1 MVILLTQFRSA
12 DFGIYFSIFDGL
24 VKVEGTSLCHS
35 EQSPAPHGVQ
45 GEAKNH
51 SFKELRSFTEFT
63 LSQNRDPSPASSY

>member
-35 EQSPAPHGVQ
+35 EQNPAPHGVQ
-45 GEAKNH
+45 GKAKNLII
-51 SFKELRSFTEFT
+51 SRGYRSFTEFT
-63 LSQNRDPSPASSY
+63 LSQNRDPSFHSG